1 MNKGY
6 KFIAIAIVALF
17 LGMVL
22 NSANAQ
28 VLESKSSEN
37 NDIEFNTKTEE
48 NTVEIE
54 IGNINDDGT
63 IETEVFTL
71 SESEFEEL
79 QSVLS
84 KISEEIEYATDIE
97 QVKCI
102 LHGFLWKFDSPI
114 IYLIHVIIWKVLDL
128 IDGPY
133 SRDFVIS
140 HGWGYKFRPFRHSEF
155 DICRPLTIWHYGSR
169 SILASRSIILRLFP
183 FEMKV
188 LKNSQLGMML
198 YFKGIYLYVARQ
210 IPQMSYTFFM
220 GIARHACGF
229 DLQRSPFIIR

>member
-6 KFIAIAIVALF
+6 KLIAIAIVALF
-17 LGMVL
+17 LGMVF

-28 VLESKSSEN
+28 VLESKPTDN
-37 NDIEFNTKTEE
+37 NEEINDVNEE
-48 NTVEIE
+48 NIIELE

-63 IETEVFTL
+63 METEIFTL
-71 SESEFEEL
+71 TESEFEEL
-79 QSVLS
+79 QSELS
-84 KISEEIEYATDIE
+84 KISEKIEQATDIE
-97 QVKCI
+97 QVKGI
-102 LHGFLWKFDSPI
+102 LKSCLWKFDSPI
-114 IYLIHVIIWKVLDL
+114 IYLIHVIIWKILDL

-140 HGWGYKFRPFRHSEF
+140 HGWGYKLRPFRHSEF
-155 DICRPLTIWHYGSR
+155 DICRPLTFWHYGSR
-169 SILASRSIILRLFP
+169 SVLASRSIILRLFP

-188 LKNSQLGMML
+188 LKNRQIGMMF

-210 IPQMSYTFFM
+210 IPQMSFTFFM